1 MYMTSKTAGL
11 FGSAF
16 ISLLSAFAAL
26 AQQATPTPATAIDQ
40 DNGDDIFFVVKL
52 TAKELK
58 MDVVPN
64 TKVEF
69 PGTQRRTTAWLT
81 ERSNLPDKLEPGVTY
96 RDIGITLRI
105 SSRFENIDE
114 IVREALGE
122 PPAASSEPVSPPPAV
137 AASAKIE
144 TPIAPKRIARRSPRR

>member
-1 MYMTSKTAGL
+1 MSMASRTSRLLASGL
-11 FGSAF
+11 A
-16 ISLLSAFAAL
+16 SLLYACAAFA
-26 AQQATPTPATAIDQ
+26 QQPTPTPATPIDQ
-40 DNGDDIFFVVKL
+40 DMGDDIFFVVKL

-64 TKVEF
+64 TQVEF

-114 IVREALGE
+114 IVREAL
-122 PPAASSEPVSPPPAV
+122 
-137 AASAKIE
+137 
-144 TPIAPKRIARRSPRR
+144 

>member
-1 MYMTSKTAGL
+1 
-11 FGSAF
+11 
-16 ISLLSAFAAL
+16 
-26 AQQATPTPATAIDQ
+26 PTPASPIDQ
-40 DNGDDIFFVVKL
+40 DNGDDIFFLVKL

-64 TKVEF
+64 STVTF
-69 PGTQRRTTAWLT
+69 PGTKPRTTAWLT
-81 ERSNLPDKLEPGVTY
+81 QRSNLPDKLEPGVTY

-122 PPAASSEPVSPPPAV
+122 SPATQPGPVSPPSAV
-137 AASAKIE
+137 AASTKIE
-144 TPIAPKRIARRSPRR
+144 TPIATKRIARRSPR

>member
-1 MYMTSKTAGL
+1 MSAAFTLIS
-11 FGSAF
+11 GSVAF
-16 ISLLSAFAAL
+16 
-26 AQQATPTPATAIDQ
+26 AQQATPTPATPIDQ
-40 DNGDDIFFVVKL
+40 DHGDDIFFVVKL

-58 MDVVPN
+58 MDVVPS

-69 PGTQRRTTAWLT
+69 PGTHRRTTAWLT
-81 ERSNLPDKLEPGVTY
+81 ERSNLPEKLEPGVTY

-122 PPAASSEPVSPPPAV
+122 PPAAPPDPVSPPPAV

-144 TPIAPKRIARRSPRR
+144 TPMAPKRIARRSPRK